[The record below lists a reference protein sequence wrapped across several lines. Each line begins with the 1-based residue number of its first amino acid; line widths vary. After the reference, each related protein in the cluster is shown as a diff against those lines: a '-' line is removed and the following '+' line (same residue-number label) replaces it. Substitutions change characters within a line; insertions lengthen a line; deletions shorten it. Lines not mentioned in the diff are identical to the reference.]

1 MKHQDKY
8 ILKFIIESNSNDWT
22 ETFSSRGEDFVC
34 YDLEL
39 SKDSTLEIC
48 GSKMIA
54 PEINP
59 LIYINAENSD
69 CSQKYELV
77 INEDN
82 EYYQP
87 IREKL
92 KFIYNVAKTREDEE
106 KEIFKD
112 QLVRDIEKWRNGKI
126 KKMKI
131 ENIYKTDFLEEA
143 IEVSCSCGC
152 DSKFQFMLLIDDNL
166 KFFHV
171 GYKAI
176 PTTFFQRLKIGLSY
190 AFSDKDLYTHDVIL
204 ESNQLEEVA
213 DFLNKKLKQ
222 WEKK

>member
-69 CSQKYELV
+69 CSQNYELV

-190 AFSDKDLYTHDVIL
+190 AFSDKDLYTHDVML